1 MILLRNKIYDIVDK
15 IWSWI
20 VVGVVVLLEAVLNI
34 SEVLIP
40 FLLAIGLG
48 SLLILFLSVI
58 PKIFSAVII
67 MIFVLSLISLWIF
80 FILKSFIDRCKV
92 VKKQREIRKDLENK
106 K

>member
-1 MILLRNKIYDIVDK
+1 MYDTVDK

-20 VVGVVVLLEAVLNI
+20 VVGVEVLWEAVLNI
-34 SEVLIP
+34 AEVLIP

-58 PKIFSAVII
+58 PKIFSDVI
-67 MIFVLSLISLWIF
+67 MKIFVLSLISLWIF
-80 FILKSFIDRCKV
+80 FILKSFIDRCKI
-92 VKKQREIRKDLENK
+92 VKKQHEIRKDLENK

>member
-1 MILLRNKIYDIVDK
+1 MYDTVSK

-20 VVGVVVLLEAVLNI
+20 VVGVEVLWEAALNI
-34 SEVLIP
+34 AEVLIP
-40 FLLAIGLG
+40 LLLAVGLG

-58 PKIFSAVII
+58 PKIFSDVIM

-92 VKKQREIRKDLENK
+92 VKKQHEIRKDLENK

>member
-1 MILLRNKIYDIVDK
+1 MYDTVSK

-20 VVGVVVLLEAVLNI
+20 VVGVEVLWEAALNI
-34 SEVLIP
+34 AEVLIP
-40 FLLAIGLG
+40 VLLAVGLG

-58 PKIFSAVII
+58 PKIFSDTIM

-92 VKKQREIRKDLENK
+92 VKKQHEIRKDLENK

>member
-1 MILLRNKIYDIVDK
+1 MRNKMYDTVDK

-20 VVGVVVLLEAVLNI
+20 VVGVEVLWEAALNI
-34 SEVLIP
+34 AEVLIP

-58 PKIFSAVII
+58 PKIFSDVI
-67 MIFVLSLISLWIF
+67 MKIFVLSLISLWIF
-80 FILKSFIDRCKV
+80 FILKSFIDRCKI
-92 VKKQREIRKDLENK
+92 VKKQHEIRKDLENK

>member
-1 MILLRNKIYDIVDK
+1 MYDTVDK

-20 VVGVVVLLEAVLNI
+20 VVGVEVLWEAALNI
-34 SEVLIP
+34 AEVLIP

-58 PKIFSAVII
+58 PKIFSDVI
-67 MIFVLSLISLWIF
+67 MKIFVLSLISLWIF
-80 FILKSFIDRCKV
+80 FILKSFIDRCKI
-92 VKKQREIRKDLENK
+92 VKKQHEIRKDLENK